1 MTDLINQCL
10 ALHKDARARLADIL
24 KDSLNKKELMNIN
37 CRFHQLL
44 RVATELLGFG
54 IDSKCRDASCVIGRM
69 LIVYKMRQEG
79 YSTTQIGIVLGRSHS
94 SVIHLERKMEDV
106 FMYPDAFK
114 IEIAYWNMFVQT
126 LKEYGIN

>member
-1 MTDLINQCL
+1 MTELINQCL

-24 KDSLNKKELMNIN
+24 RDSLKEKEKMDIK

-79 YSTTQIGIVLGRSHS
+79 YSTTQIGMMLRRSHS
-94 SVIHLERKMEDV
+94 SVIHLERKMEDA
-106 FMYPDAFK
+106 FIYPDAFK
-114 IEIAYWNMFVQT
+114 IEIAYWNMFIQE
-126 LKEYGIN
+126 LKNYGIN